1 MVLELTMTGPD
12 NQTVTF
18 AASASKL
25 ALENDIVVSYPTFAI
40 GAAAIAACLIL
51 TLYGMVMTMKRVKL
65 IKKKKLK
72 LWEGKDEKNKKKA
85 LFNSLIIFSLGNVK
99 INDFVINLLF
109 LLLFNNFS

>member
-25 ALENDIVVSYPTFAI
+25 ALENDIVVSYPAFAI
-40 GAAAIAACLIL
+40 GAATIAACLIL

-72 LWEGKDEKNKKKA
+72 L
-85 LFNSLIIFSLGNVK
+85 
-99 INDFVINLLF
+99 
-109 LLLFNNFS
+109 